1 MKTFAISTILCA
13 IFVLAILILNT
24 EHRKEIDN
32 IKEQIKSCESPGVV
46 TFPDGEY
53 IVVQYYST
61 EYFIY

>member
-1 MKTFAISTILCA
+1 MRTFAISTILTA
-13 IFVLAILILNT
+13 GFIIAILVINT

-32 IKEQIKSCESPGVV
+32 IKEQIKTCESPGVV

-53 IVVQYYST
+53 LVVQYYSK